1 MAVDRTG
8 DDRPAPERPKRSG
21 GRPGR
26 GFLASRGMAACSQG
40 KKTSRPLRMPI
51 EPSTARRSLVRHAP
65 SRPQW
70 TCQLADQGYTLASS
84 GGDQWNGCIAP
95 TSPKHLVEANDWIW
109 EVPGNAALLLS
120 AGGCG
125 AMPGRVTRLRRAHS
139 PLPASDRPHP
149 GPIQGFKPL
158 EVFRRATGSFK
169 PPTARSRRATWPQ
182 IDFTNFSSGLV

>member
-1 MAVDRTG
+1 MLR
-8 DDRPAPERPKRSG
+8 EEW
-21 GRPGR
+21 
-26 GFLASRGMAACSQG
+26 AACSAQG
-40 KKTSRPLRMPI
+40 KKTIRPLRMPI
-51 EPSTARRSLVRHAP
+51 EPSIARRSLVRHAP

-70 TCQLADQGYTLASS
+70 TCQLADKGMR
-84 GGDQWNGCIAP
+84 QWHHRAATNGNGCIAP
-95 TSPKHLVEANDWIW
+95 TSPKQVVKATDWMW
-109 EVPGNAALLLS
+109 AVPGNAALLLS

>member
-1 MAVDRTG
+1 MEDGQGEAFLPREEWLLAVRG
-8 DDRPAPERPKRSG
+8 RKRAGRCGCRSSRAPRGGLWSDMPHRDRSG
-21 GRPGR
+21 R
-26 GFLASRGMAACSQG
+26 ASWRI
-40 KKTSRPLRMPI
+40 K
-51 EPSTARRSLVRHAP
+51 
-65 SRPQW
+65 
-70 TCQLADQGYTLASS
+70 GYTLASS